1 MAPHTVALGRPWR
14 HTMTFPDG
22 RYGNPNAVAHAAFVR
37 CWMDDH
43 IVPEAW
49 YPMHY
54 NGKEG
59 QRRMLEPEE
68 ARLFEYQ
75 SRGPGRGPASARRRQ
90 LSDAEARDYAPAIIL
105 ASPHIA
111 PTVPYDV

>member
-1 MAPHTVALGRPWR
+1 
-14 HTMTFPDG
+14 MTFPDG
-22 RYGNPNAVAHAAFVR
+22 RYGNPNAVPQAAFVR

-54 NGKEG
+54 NSKEG
-59 QRRMLEPEE
+59 QRVMLQPED

-75 SRGPGRGPASARRRQ
+75 SRGPGAGPASARRRM
-90 LSDAEARDYAPAIIL
+90 LSAAEMRRYKLNIIL
-105 ASPHIA
+105 NGWKPA
-111 PTVPYDV
+111 